1 MWTTEYGLCA
11 VLRLCLWCA
20 VLSVNSI
27 ICVEYYL
34 SAVLC
39 LCSIVCVERGVIVR
53 MRATWRT
60 ERPPDSFPSQPPD
73 SVMPL
78 RWDGSSV
85 LLCEIELVLCV
96 FSLEGPPKPTERPF
110 CAIGLFEV
118 DCYERYSWEH
128 ISESVVRERIWLLKQ
143 RPLIAWRQ

>member
-1 MWTTEYGLCA
+1 MCWIGCSHNVNHRVWPMCSIA
-11 VLRLCLWCA
+11 SVS
-20 VLSVNSI
+20 VVNSI

-96 FSLEGPPKPTERPF
+96 FSLEGATKTNCKAFQFDMALWAMRRSLTAIRATVESISLRVFERGF
-110 CAIGLFEV
+110 WSRFL
-118 DCYERYSWEH
+118 
-128 ISESVVRERIWLLKQ
+128 
-143 RPLIAWRQ
+143 